1 MNDARRLLS
10 PAGQPERADPLDV
23 SVCGGLL
30 VERRERADRIEFVL
44 FGELDR
50 EAARAVE
57 LTLLEGAPST
67 VLLDLT
73 YLSGAESAAMCRLV
87 DRQRADYR
95 AGRQLLLRIAPS
107 QVSQLTAAEP
117 GDSEQR

>member
-1 MNDARRLLS
+1 M
-10 PAGQPERADPLDV
+10 
-23 SVCGGLL
+23 
-30 VERRERADRIEFVL
+30 L

-73 YLSGAESAAMCRLV
+73 CLSGAESAAMCRLV

-107 QVSQLTAAEP
+107 QVSQLNLP
-117 GDSEQR
+117 